1 VSRDKGFT
9 PRHPTL
15 DARLAGVLSKFAA
28 SRKNSQ
34 LWVTNMELQYGLI
47 SADDHVQEHPHVW
60 TTRMSREKWQDRI
73 PHVARMADGSE
84 AWLVDGR
91 RISLSGVAVA
101 GAAMADRRKEPN
113 HWDDVPRAV
122 FSAADRLK
130 AMDMDGIDYSILYPS
145 VSGLAAETFGKLEDA
160 DLELACVQAYNDWLI
175 DEWAGV
181 SPRFVPQCIAPIWPM
196 EQTVAEIKRA
206 VTKGHK
212 GVIYPAS
219 PMELRAVPHI
229 NEPAYDPLWA
239 TCQDLGV
246 PLCFHAGASAKIQ
259 LRPGDAFKPAVAA
272 AFSSVVRS
280 VSSIAVVANFLLSRV
295 LDRFPKLKI
304 VFAESSIGWGAYEI
318 EYADYQSDA
327 DGLPSEGYAL
337 KPSELFHRQC
347 YFTCW
352 YDRMSLRARRYLG
365 SANILW
371 SSHFPLATSPWP
383 NTRRQADLSFADVPE
398 QEKRQIQWENAAK
411 LYSL

>member
-1 VSRDKGFT
+1 
-9 PRHPTL
+9 
-15 DARLAGVLSKFAA
+15 
-28 SRKNSQ
+28 
-34 LWVTNMELQYGLI
+34 MELKYGFI

-60 TTRMSREKWQDRI
+60 TGRMSREKWRDRI
-73 PHVARMADGSE
+73 PHVARMADGSD

-91 RISLSGVAVA
+91 RVSLAGVALA
-101 GAAMADRRKEPN
+101 SAAMADRGREPN
-113 HWDDVPRAV
+113 RWDDVPRAV
-122 FSAADRLK
+122 FSASDRLK
-130 AMDMDGIDYSILYPS
+130 AMDLDGVDCSILYPS
-145 VSGLAAETFGKLEDA
+145 VSGLAAEAFGKLDDA

-175 DEWAGV
+175 DEWAAV

-196 EQTVAEIKRA
+196 ERTVAEIKRA
-206 VTKGHK
+206 VAKGHK

-219 PMELRAVPHI
+219 PMELRPVPHI

-246 PLCFHAGASAKIQ
+246 PLCFHAGGSAKIRM
-259 LRPGDAFKPAVAA
+259 RPGDGFNPAVAA
-272 AFSSVVRS
+272 AFSDVVRS

-295 LDRFPKLKI
+295 LDRFPKLKV
-304 VFAESSIGWGAYEI
+304 VFAESSLGWGAYEI

-327 DGLPSEGYAL
+327 DGLPSEGYTL
-337 KPSELFHRQC
+337 KPSELFQRQC

-352 YDRMSLRARRYLG
+352 YDRMGLRARRYLG
-365 SANILW
+365 SGNILW

-383 NTRRQADLSFADVPE
+383 STRRHADLSFVDVPD
-398 QEKRQIQWENAAK
+398 QERRQIQWENAAK